1 MFITKKIFNQ
11 ALKKQAK
18 QKKLNNSFVEIIRNN
33 KIGVFVLT
41 FVITNF
47 LFLFKPQHLSR
58 PEILARN
65 RLQQHK

>member
-1 MFITKKIFNQ
+1 MFITKKLFKQ
-11 ALKKQAK
+11 ALKNQAK
-18 QKKLNNSFVEIIRNN
+18 SKNLNISFAELIRNN
-33 KIGVFVLT
+33 KIGFFVLT